1 MLLVVDTNIL
11 VSFFNEK
18 SKARDL
24 ATSSFSELLSPNFA
38 LYEINAHKQEISEKF
53 SISDEQFVFALKLM
67 NTVIQF
73 VRAEEYRRFFS
84 RAKKVS
90 PDIDDID
97 FFALALK
104 AGAARWA
111 NDKKLKKQPAVRVFS
126 TEDLVK
132 LLGL

>member
-104 AGAARWA
+104 AGAAIWS